1 MRKSFFCLLTLLS
14 FVVAGCASSTQ
25 EFVDTHYQGF
35 TILRGHLR
43 SVTGLRSSKWQ
54 HLSDGIAMEVAD
66 PGCQITIQQGEG
78 ETAATAQTFKLKAR
92 DHIIWSESG
101 DFVLKALDDAAPAA
115 APAPSP
121 APAPV
126 QSNQPA
132 GQ

>member
-1 MRKSFFCLLTLLS
+1 VHKSFLCLLTLIS
-14 FVVAGCASSTQ
+14 FAVSGCASSTQ

-35 TILRGHLR
+35 TILRGHLQ
-43 SVTGLRSSKWQ
+43 SVSGLRSSKWQ
-54 HLSDGIAMEVAD
+54 HLTDGIAVEVSD

-78 ETAATAQTFKLKAR
+78 ETAAAAQTFKLKAR

-101 DFVLKALDDAAPAA
+101 DFVLKALADAAPTA
-115 APAPSP
+115 

>member
-1 MRKSFFCLLTLLS
+1 VHKSFLCLLTLLS
-14 FVVAGCASSTQ
+14 FVVSGCASSTQ

-35 TILRGHLR
+35 TILRGNLQ
-43 SVTGLRSSKWQ
+43 SVSGLRSSKWQ
-54 HLSDGIAMEVAD
+54 HLTDGIAVEVSD

-78 ETAATAQTFKLKAR
+78 ETAAAAQTFKLKAR

-101 DFVLKALDDAAPAA
+101 DFVLKALADAAPTA
-115 APAPSP
+115 APAG
-121 APAPV
+121 APV

>member
-1 MRKSFFCLLTLLS
+1 MRKSFFCLLALLS
-14 FVVAGCASSTQ
+14 FVVSGCASSTQ

-43 SVTGLRSSKWQ
+43 SVSGLRSSKWQ
-54 HLSDGIAMEVAD
+54 HLTDGIAVEVSE
-66 PGCQITIQQGEG
+66 PGCQIMMQQGEG
-78 ETAATAQTFKLKAR
+78 EAAAAAQTFKLKAR

-101 DFVLKALDDAAPAA
+101 DFVLKALADAAPTA
-115 APAPSP
+115 APAQAP